1 MTDLATLLIGLVLAN
16 YFLLVPQ
23 LAPGGPKEATAW
35 PAALATALALLPAAV
50 LCWGAGKLLLAPL
63 GLPDLASLVAVGA
76 ACLLAPVATHLVQR
90 LPGPGTVSPS
100 AMRALSGVNTSLL
113 AVALLAMD
121 RLGTLAASLA
131 WSLLA
136 GTGFLAVTV
145 LFAGLRERLEA
156 EEIPAALRGP
166 AIALVTAGFF
176 ALALGGVGTLIRG

>member
-1 MTDLATLLIGLVLAN
+1 MTDLATLLIGLALAN
-16 YFLLVPQ
+16 YFLLVPR
-23 LAPGGPKEATAW
+23 LAPGRPKEATAL
-35 PAALATALALLPAAV
+35 PAALATALALAPAAV
-50 LCWGAGKLLLAPL
+50 LCWGTGTLLLTPL

-76 ACLLAPVATHLVQR
+76 AFLVAPVAARLVLR
-90 LPGPGTVSPS
+90 LPGAGTVPPS
-100 AMRALSGVNTSLL
+100 ALMALSGVNTSLL
-113 AVALLAMD
+113 AAALLAMG
-121 RLGTLAASLA
+121 RLGTLTASLA

-176 ALALGGVGTLIRG
+176 ALALGGVGTVIRG